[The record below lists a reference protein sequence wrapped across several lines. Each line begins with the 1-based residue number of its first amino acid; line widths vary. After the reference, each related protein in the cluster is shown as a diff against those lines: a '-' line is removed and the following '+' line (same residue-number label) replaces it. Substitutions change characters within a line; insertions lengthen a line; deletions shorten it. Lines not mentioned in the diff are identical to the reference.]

1 MSDEPCAEP
10 GSWPSLRAGRSVFL
24 WHENNASRGT
34 AEGFIRIQP
43 SSALCM
49 CRDTRRCNRCIRRYG
64 HGYGC
69 PWEAVK
75 RAAGSTL
82 NHADHDKVL
91 STGEAPVTERA
102 GTYKIGSRAHP
113 QNHPESPG
121 PVRVDHPRLRDFP
134 KRYAPRLV
142 PLRTAPSPRFI
153 ASLAAADP
161 LAAHLVIVRH
171 VDDGRIRT
179 RAVVTLT
186 WLLVVQKWYTSSEY
200 HPGRLSEV

>member
-1 MSDEPCAEP
+1 MAVIK
-10 GSWPSLRAGRSVFL
+10 GRSASVFL

-113 QNHPESPG
+113 HRITQNHLGPFALTILGYATFLSATHPG
-121 PVRVDHPRLRDFP
+121 WCHCAPHRHP
-134 KRYAPRLV
+134 
-142 PLRTAPSPRFI
+142 
-153 ASLAAADP
+153 ASL
-161 LAAHLVIVRH
+161 
-171 VDDGRIRT
+171 
-179 RAVVTLT
+179 
-186 WLLVVQKWYTSSEY
+186 LLWQQQIHSRLISS
-200 HPGRLSEV
+200 